1 MSKVTINGST
11 GITSYKPDNTTV
23 EVNYTPAQLVTMKPS
38 VFRSASPFII
48 SGGLRVDASVYPP
61 VLQYPDAT
69 ENILLSRDA
78 DFVTSNVESFG
89 NGDQNHT
96 MPYGIQAND
105 IIIMVQTNGLRTGPG
120 YGPHES
126 VGTGFTN
133 VKGNTTSSVANWYWK
148 PDGSNYDITIHQVS
162 YKIATGNESGT
173 TVGGFSATNQSNVGS
188 PRGYRTVYVYRP
200 TYAYSSIITSDS
212 TDNTGANAQSSFS
225 SHQSSTSGTGDPD
238 YATIG
243 IVQYGSGNSNQ
254 SATLSGS
261 VTSFDQT
268 TSNNA
273 GYASNTIFTGAFS
286 KSAPTGTVTASGAS
300 GSTVGDSVSL
310 SIFKIIP

>member
-11 GITSYKPDNTTV
+11 GITGYKADNTTV

-69 ENILLSRDA
+69 ENVLLSRDA
-78 DFVTSNVESFG
+78 NLVSYNVESFG
-89 NGDQNHT
+89 NGDQNHI
-96 MPYGIQAND
+96 MPSGIQAND
-105 IIIMVQTNGLRTGPG
+105 VIIMVQTNGLRTGPG

-126 VGTGFTN
+126 VGNGFTN
-133 VKGNTTSSVANWYWK
+133 VKGNTTSAVAQWYWK
-148 PDGSNYDITIHQVS
+148 PDGSNYDISIHQVS
-162 YKIATGNESGT
+162 YKIASGNESNT

-200 TYAYSSIITSDS
+200 TYSYSSITTSDS
-212 TDNTGANAQSSFS
+212 TDNTGANANSSFP
-225 SHQSSTSGTGDPD
+225 SHQSSTSGAGHPD

-243 IVQYGSGNSNQ
+243 IVQYGSGNTSRT
-254 SATLSGS
+254 ATLSGA

-286 KSAPTGTVTASGAS
+286 NAAPTGTITASGAS
-300 GSTVGDSVSL
+300 GQTVGDCVSMSL
-310 SIFKIIP
+310 LKIIP